1 MNDALPASRTWHMKL
16 SAGTRRWPFFSF
28 SGLPGTRHENMY
40 RFLEQLFTTVADRAV
55 PCGRIFTPL
64 CPSRPSRMSHGRAR
78 KSSQARDKAC
88 PEHVHLSAEAARR
101 RLSRTEDSRKYK
113 SPGLHARG
121 IYAAEMFRSRSFG
134 YMGLPLSFPLFR
146 AVMSISSGSVVAF
159 LKFLI
164 ALPSP
169 PPISGSFFAPNSN
182 MTTTNTTSKC

>member
-1 MNDALPASRTWHMKL
+1 MKTCTVFWNSFLPRWQLGQSP
-16 SAGTRRWPFFSF
+16 AGGF
-28 SGLPGTRHENMY
+28 LPHC
-40 RFLEQLFTTVADRAV
+40 AHRAH
-55 PCGRIFTPL
+55 RAIA
-64 CPSRPSRMSHGRAR
+64 PSRMSHGRAR
-78 KSSQARDKAC
+78 KSSQARDKVC